1 MAASIFGLAS
11 LTQEA
16 GAVLVEENSG
26 LVTFNESIV
35 GKTADV
41 VTAYAALVRFTTANG
56 TFLNLKLDS
65 KKVLFDEG
73 GQAKL
78 QLVWAGPDAGSGT
91 PVDPEPIWSLK
102 RSPSEEP
109 IDTHPN
115 FPTFGISANGAEFD
129 ENGIFI
135 GFKVPTSGTNVWGG
149 LSKYMEKAAV
159 ITKTSIV
166 STFDSDE
173 EIPRINTPS
182 GAPFTIPTITGRN
195 WMKTDL
201 SAIQRGASFEVFEE
215 WTMSGQQGW
224 NTTVYP

>member
-16 GAVLVEENSG
+16 GAVISEENSG
-26 LVTFNESIV
+26 LVTYSESLV
-35 GKTADV
+35 GQTAAV
-41 VTAYAALVRFTTANG
+41 VAAFASLVRFTTANG
-56 TFLNLKLDS
+56 TYGNLKLDS
-65 KKVLFDEG
+65 KRVFFDEG

-78 QLVWAGPDAGSGT
+78 QLVWAGPDAGTGS
-91 PVDPEPIWSLK
+91 PVPPAPVWSLK

-109 IDTHPN
+109 IDTHPD
-115 FPTFGISANGAEFD
+115 FATFGIAANGAKFD
-129 ENGIFI
+129 ADGIFI
-135 GFKVPTSGTNVWGG
+135 GFKTPTSGTNTWGG
-149 LSKYMEKAAV
+149 ISKYLEKAAV

-166 STFDSDE
+166 ASFNPDE

-224 NTTVYP
+224 NTTIYP